1 MQKKILMQTGRR
13 HGWLMKGGGWV
24 GNLLSP
30 ALSST
35 SVWRR
40 GRRRAVLPFMSQ
52 PWGAGHFLESVFPNL
67 NPNPNDGLEIRI
79 KRVTQKGDMRPS
91 GLPFR
96 SQPALASGLS

>member
-1 MQKKILMQTGRR
+1 LFPAFASP

-35 SVWRR
+35 RVWRR

-52 PWGAGHFLESVFPNL
+52 PCIE
-67 NPNPNDGLEIRI
+67 
-79 KRVTQKGDMRPS
+79 K
-91 GLPFR
+91 
-96 SQPALASGLS
+96 